1 MIRREESMKYRF
13 LCPAL
18 AFLACGSFFIFAGQ
32 KNYWESK
39 PYTEWGEKEVDK
51 LLKDSPWTKSVL
63 LNTMPEGT
71 SASGGGRRG
80 GDEMGT
86 GSGSLPKPT
95 SRLVITWV
103 ARPIREAMAR
113 RLMLTDPGVS
123 KERIDKLLTPNAQF
137 LALLVN
143 GWTLARQADRDAA
156 VASFK
161 KETVLLKKNKEKI
174 LLADTVFPQ
183 KRDDPLYLRFARE
196 ADGKP
201 VLTPADQEVTL
212 VIRVG
217 EDAYRI
223 KFKLA
228 EMRIGDKLEL

>member
-1 MIRREESMKYRF
+1 MRYR
-13 LCPAL
+13 CWYPAL
-18 AFLACGSFFIFAGQ
+18 AFLACGALFLFAGQ

-39 PYTEWGEKEVDK
+39 PYTEWSEKEVDR

-63 LNTMPEGT
+63 LNTGPEGT

-86 GSGSLPKPT
+86 GNTSLPRAT
-95 SRLVITWV
+95 SRLVVTWF

-113 RLMLTDPGVS
+113 RLMLTDPEVS

-143 GWTLARQADRDAA
+143 GWTLGRQADRDAA
-156 VASFK
+156 IASFK

-201 VLTPADQEVTL
+201 VLTLADQEVTL

-217 EDAYRI
+217 EDTYRI

-228 EMRIGDKLEL
+228 DMLIHDKLEL

>member
-1 MIRREESMKYRF
+1 MRYRC
-13 LCPAL
+13 LYPAL

-39 PYTEWGEKEVDK
+39 PYTEWSEKEVDR

-63 LNTMPEGT
+63 LNTGPEGT
-71 SASGGGRRG
+71 SASGGDRRGSGGG

-95 SRLVITWV
+95 SRLVITWF

-123 KERIDKLLTPNAQF
+123 KERIEKLLHPNAQF
-137 LALLVN
+137 LALLVT
-143 GWTLARQADRDAA
+143 GWTLGRQADRDAA
-156 VASFK
+156 IASFK
-161 KETVLLKKNKEKI
+161 KETVLVKKNKEKI

-183 KRDDPLYLRFARE
+183 KRDDPLYLRFVRE

-217 EDAYRI
+217 EDTYRI

-228 EMRIGDKLEL
+228 DMLIDDKLEL

>member
-1 MIRREESMKYRF
+1 MRYRF
-13 LCPAL
+13 LYPAL
-18 AFLACGSFFIFAGQ
+18 AFLACGSFFLFAGQ

-39 PYTEWGEKEVDK
+39 PYTEWSEKELDK

-63 LNTMPEGT
+63 LNTGPEGS
-71 SASGGGRRG
+71 SASGGGRRSSGAG
-80 GDEMGT
+80 GDEIGT

-103 ARPIREAMAR
+103 ARPIREAMAH

-123 KERIDKLLTPNAQF
+123 KERIEKLLTPNAQF

-143 GWTLARQADRDAA
+143 GWTLGRQADRDAA
-156 VASFK
+156 IASFK

-201 VLTPADQEVTL
+201 VLTLADQEVTL

-217 EDAYRI
+217 EDTYRI

-228 EMRIGDKLEL
+228 DMLIHDKLEL